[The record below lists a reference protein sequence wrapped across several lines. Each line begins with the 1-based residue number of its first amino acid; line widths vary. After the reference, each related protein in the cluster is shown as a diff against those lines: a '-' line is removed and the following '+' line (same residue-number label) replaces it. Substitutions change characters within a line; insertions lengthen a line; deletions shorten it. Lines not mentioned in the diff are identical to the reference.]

1 MVNIQ
6 TAADLPTSGAL
17 PSGQRAGRCGF
28 NIERGASNT
37 DRGSNSQV
45 RVAVEAG
52 PIRTMQMEA
61 IAF

>member
-6 TAADLPTSGAL
+6 TAADLPTSGAM
-17 PSGQRAGRCGF
+17 PSEPRAGRRGF
-28 NIERGASNT
+28 NTKSGDNIM

-52 PIRTMQMEA
+52 QIRTMQKEA